1 VSFERMLR
9 KVLRTKEYEAAP
21 PEARAPRVVAL
32 LPIYNSATTLTL
44 TLDSLLPHVDRI
56 VMFEGAYDDSP
67 GTGVRSAD
75 RTLNIAY
82 SYQRDFPSKVEL
94 YLQRA
99 RMTRQEK
106 WNYLIN
112 LVLPGDLAL
121 LMDLDDVLLV
131 FEERPFDKPRGE
143 TADYYLLDVVQY
155 DAGSHA
161 VRVHPSIKLIRKKP
175 GLRFTGRRWVVAGA
189 RELVLGDPSVS
200 PELLKQMGWY
210 LPGAQVFRLDFL
222 RPLVY
227 RSPMRG
233 TM

>member
-9 KVLRTKEYEAAP
+9 KVLRAREHEAGP

-56 VMFEGAYDDSP
+56 IMFEGAYDDSP

-82 SYQRDFPSKVEL
+82 SYQRDFSSKVEL

-112 LVLPGDLAL
+112 LVMPGDLAL
-121 LMDLDDVLLV
+121 LMDLDEVLLV
-131 FEERPFDKPRGE
+131 LEEGTFEKPRGE
-143 TADYYLLDVVQY
+143 TADYYLLDVVWY
-155 DAGSHA
+155 DALSRG
-161 VRVHPSIKLIRKKP
+161 VRVDPRIKLIRKRP
-175 GLRFTGRRWVVAGA
+175 GLRFTGRSWVVG
-189 RELVLGDPSVS
+189 EQVLGEPSVS

-210 LPGAQVFRLDFL
+210 LRGAQIFRLDFL
-222 RPLVY
+222 RPTVY
-227 RSPMRG
+227 RALLRG
-233 TM
+233 